1 MMGNTLKQKKSFS
14 MPHVYAVILILMLLV
29 TVMTYLIPAG
39 SYTRVDGAVDPGSF
53 AYVEQT
59 PVSFLGF
66 FTSLHQGFVESSNV
80 IGCVLLISGCI
91 QVIQMTGA
99 FSAGI
104 QALIKKANGKGLVM
118 VVLFF
123 TLFVGLGVIGYLDAL
138 YPFYP
143 IIISL
148 FITLGYDKMV
158 GTAVILL
165 STAVGFTC
173 GMVNPYSTGVS
184 QTLVGLPMYSGIGLR
199 AVGLVIFYF
208 IALFFLVRYCV
219 KIKKDSMHSVMGA
232 NYLQEQTAPMQ
243 FEEGL
248 EFGGKRVVLILL
260 FLATIVLSVAGSL
273 RWGWG
278 LPEITAI
285 YFPVTIIG
293 VILFRINV
301 SAACTEF
308 GKGIAGVIAPT
319 MVIGLSRA
327 VSVLLSR
334 GNITD
339 TIING
344 MSGLMEGK
352 SPVITLLIVYVFVTC
367 FNFFV
372 ASGSGK
378 AVVMMPILSPLGQV
392 LGINQQVMVLAYQYG
407 DGFTNTFW
415 PTASLLQLSLCGMDY
430 GRWFKFAW
438 KIYACLIA
446 AGFILIVI
454 ANQIGY
460 GPF

>member
-1 MMGNTLKQKKSFS
+1 MSSQAKKKKGFQ
-14 MPHVYAVILILMLLV
+14 MPHVYLVILILMLFVAIL
-29 TVMTYLIPAG
+29 TYIVPAG
-39 SYTRVDGAVDPGSF
+39 AYERIDGAIDPNTYTRI
-53 AYVEQT
+53 EQT
-59 PVSFLGF
+59 PVSFIQF
-66 FTSLHQGFVESSNV
+66 FTAIPQGFIESANI

-91 QVIQMTGA
+91 QVINMTGT

-104 QALIKKANGKGLVM
+104 QAMIKKSKGKDLIM
-118 VVLFF
+118 VIAFY

-165 STAVGFTC
+165 STAVGFTS
-173 GMVNPYSTGVS
+173 GMINPYTTGVS
-184 QTLVGLPMYSGIGLR
+184 QQLVGLPMYSGIGFR
-199 AVGLVIFYF
+199 AIGLAVFYF
-208 IALFFLVRYCV
+208 IALFFLVRYCI
-219 KIKKDSMHSVMGA
+219 KIKKDPKNSLMGE
-232 NYLQEQTAPMQ
+232 NYLQEQTAPMK
-243 FEEGL
+243 FDEGL
-248 EFGGKRVVLILL
+248 EFTWKRIVLILC
-260 FLATIVLSVAGSL
+260 FLATIVISVIGSL
-273 RWGWG
+273 TWGWS
-278 LPEITAI
+278 LNEITAI
-285 YFPVTIIG
+285 YMPVTIIA
-293 VILFRINV
+293 VILFKVNPNE
-301 SAACTEF
+301 ACKEF
-308 GKGIAGVIAPT
+308 GKGMSGVIAPT

-327 VSVLLSR
+327 VSVILTE

-339 TIING
+339 TIVRVLQN
-344 MSGLMEGK
+344 LLEGK
-352 SPVITLLIVYVFVTC
+352 SAILTLLIIFVFVTI

-378 AVVMMPILSPLGQV
+378 AVVVMPILKPLGEV
-392 LGINQQVMVLAYQYG
+392 LHINQQVMVLAYQYG

-415 PTASLLQLSLCGMDY
+415 PTAALLQLSLCDMDY

-438 KIYACLIA
+438 KIYACLILS
-446 AGFILIVI
+446 GFILIVI

>member
-1 MMGNTLKQKKSFS
+1 MGNTLKKKKGFS

-29 TVMTYLIPAG
+29 TIMTYVIPAG
-39 SYTRVDGAVDPGSF
+39 TYARVDGNVDPNSF
-53 AYVEQT
+53 TYVEQT
-59 PVSFLGF
+59 PVSFLSF
-66 FTSLHQGFVESSNV
+66 FTSLHQGFVESANV
-80 IGCVLLISGCI
+80 IGAVLLISGAI
-91 QVIQMTGA
+91 QIIQKTGA

-104 QALIKKANGKGLVM
+104 QALIKRAKGRGLVM
-118 VVLFF
+118 VLLFF
-123 TLFVGLGVIGYLDAL
+123 TIFTGMGVIGYLDAL

-158 GTAVILL
+158 GTAIIML

-173 GMVNPYSTGVS
+173 GMVNPYTTGVA
-184 QTLVGLPMYSGIGLR
+184 QTLVGLPMYSGIALR
-199 AVGLVIFYF
+199 AVGLVVFYA
-208 IALFFLVRYCV
+208 IAVFFLTRYCI
-219 KIKKDSMHSVMGA
+219 KIKKNPKYSVMGE

-243 FEEGL
+243 FEDGL
-248 EFGGKRVVLILL
+248 DFHGRRVAIIVV
-260 FLATIVLSVAGSL
+260 FLAAIVLSVVGSL
-273 RWGWG
+273 RWKWG
-278 LPEITAI
+278 LPEITAV
-285 YFPVTIIG
+285 YMPVAI
-293 VILFRINV
+293 VAVVLSRMSV
-301 SAACTEF
+301 SEACSEF
-308 GKGIAGVIAPT
+308 GKGMAGVVAPT

-327 VSVLLSR
+327 VSVLLTE

-339 TIING
+339 TIIHAV
-344 MSGLMEGK
+344 SGLLEGK
-352 SPVITLLIVYVFVTC
+352 SPVITLLIIYAFVTL

-372 ASGSGK
+372 SSGSGK
-378 AVVMMPILSPLGQV
+378 AVVMMPILQPLGQV

-430 GRWFKFAW
+430 GHWFKFAW
-438 KIYACLIA
+438 KIYACLIT
-446 AGFILIVI
+446 AGFLLIII